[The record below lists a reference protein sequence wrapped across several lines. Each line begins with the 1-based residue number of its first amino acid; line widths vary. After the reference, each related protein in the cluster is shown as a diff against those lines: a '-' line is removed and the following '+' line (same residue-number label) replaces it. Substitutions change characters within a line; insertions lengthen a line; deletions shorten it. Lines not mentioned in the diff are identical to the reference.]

1 MVPPDTGLKFTQR
14 PREGRRISVM
24 SNMLQQRTRQDPVR
38 TGESWLLSLAS
49 GTQIGLP
56 TVTQQVFLFKQQ
68 IGIKKKKEQAI
79 ILG

>member
-38 TGESWLLSLAS
+38 TGES
-49 GTQIGLP
+49 
-56 TVTQQVFLFKQQ
+56 
-68 IGIKKKKEQAI
+68 
-79 ILG
+79 